1 MSSFSLAK
9 TEERK
14 ELAEKIQAYL
24 QRGGKITV
32 IPKGA
37 SSIKEINGQEY
48 HKKRGIKDG
57 SLLAYQKKRGNSE
70 DNQ

>member
-1 MSSFSLAK
+1 MNSYSLAK
-9 TEERK
+9 EEERK
-14 ELAEKIQAYL
+14 ELADKIQAYL